1 MLRRAGR
8 RANYPRN
15 AGGPGPAQP
24 FVPNF
29 GLMVGH
35 IKSGPVFAGLGIGL
49 EVPTVTTLFT
59 LFEKRGWLYRYRWA
73 SVSSARRVVGG

>member
-1 MLRRAGR
+1 
-8 RANYPRN
+8 
-15 AGGPGPAQP
+15 
-24 FVPNF
+24 
-29 GLMVGH
+29 MVGH